1 MRTMRFAHDAHAH
14 MTLTVWRERR
24 TPSGKSTAP
33 VWARAEAF
41 KSRLAEILRRLL
53 WCERGCTARAA
64 DTALCSVCLS
74 RAVRRTLISECVC
87 AGSLVVWTV
96 VSVCYRITAESS
108 VVHCLCR
115 RVCCC
120 RVWRDR
126 TEIVIWRLCDFIMNS
141 YMFAVISVPAN

>member
-1 MRTMRFAHDAHAH
+1 MQTMRFEHDAHAH

-24 TPSGKSTAP
+24 TPSGKSRAL

-96 VSVCYRITAESS
+96 WSPSATALPLS
-108 VVHCLCR
+108 R
-115 RVCCC
+115 
-120 RVWRDR
+120 
-126 TEIVIWRLCDFIMNS
+126 RLCIACVVVC
-141 YMFAVISVPAN
+141 AVVVCDVTELRS